1 MRLKDLKQLS
11 SKRSPSVES
20 ELHANILNAN
30 SRGKPKS
37 SVARSCLLIG
47 QNPTLRHKGHKQDT
61 QGAFQRSFV
70 VRVNRP
76 DAARINVLRADSP
89 DFTQR
94 RWAF

>member
-11 SKRSPSVES
+11 GERSPSVES

-37 SVARSCLLIG
+37 SVAGSCLLIG

-61 QGAFQRSFV
+61 QDAFSALICRPGEC
-70 VRVNRP
+70 P